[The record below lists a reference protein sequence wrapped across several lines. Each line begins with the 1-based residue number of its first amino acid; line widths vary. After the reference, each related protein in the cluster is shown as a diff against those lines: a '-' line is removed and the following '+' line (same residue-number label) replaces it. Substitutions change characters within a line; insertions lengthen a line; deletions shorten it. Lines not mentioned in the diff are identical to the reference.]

1 MNRIVSLRG
10 LLLLLASLLLPAC
23 DAQQESGQN
32 DRLTALGDPA
42 IGEIAIQQYACVT
55 CHRIPGV
62 VGPDAW
68 VGPSLRRIGSRTYL
82 AGILPNTPDNML
94 AWLTNPKA
102 VAPDT
107 AMPDLGVTDAHARHI
122 AAFLYQLD

>member
-1 MNRIVSLRG
+1 MNRRTS
-10 LLLLLASLLLPAC
+10 LLALLLPLLPVLLSAC
-23 DAQQESGQN
+23 DAQPPSGRK
-32 DRLTALGDPA
+32 DVTRLGDPK

-68 VGPSLRRIGSRTYL
+68 IGPSLRHIGSRVYL
-82 AGILPNTPDNML
+82 AGIVPNTPENMV
-94 AWLTNPKA
+94 AWLSDPKA
-102 VAPDT
+102 IAPDT
-107 AMPDLGVTDAHARHI
+107 AMPDLGVTDAHARDI